1 MSRKAFL
8 IYWLLLSLASTV
20 VVALGSA
27 WLALQGY
34 LLPWIT
40 PLADGTGFALRG
52 GWIVLPSL
60 ALGFVLAWGSD
71 FLARRSGNRSYY
83 FAAWILVVVVISVAA
98 LALYGGACGVCSK
111 VVCTAG
117 GVKSCEVK
125 LQISITFFKIYCEC
139 YNPSGWM
146 PSILTGVQQTWLA
159 LKSQILLIAG

>member
-8 IYWLLLSLASTV
+8 VYWLLLSLVSTI

-27 WLALQGY
+27 RLALQGY
-34 LLPWIT
+34 VLAWIT
-40 PLADGTGFALRG
+40 PLADGSGFALRG

-60 ALGFVLAWGSD
+60 VLGFVLAWGSD

-83 FAAWILVVVVISVAA
+83 FAAWILVIVAISVAA
-98 LALYGGACGVCSK
+98 LALYGGACGVCAK

-117 GVKSCEVK
+117 GVKSCGAT

-139 YNPSGWM
+139 YKPSGWL
-146 PSILTGVQQTWLA
+146 PSILTGAQQTWPT

>member
-27 WLALQGY
+27 QLALQGY
-34 LLPWIT
+34 VLPWIT
-40 PLADGTGFALRG
+40 PLADGSGFALRG

-60 ALGFVLAWGSD
+60 ALGFILAWGSD

-83 FAAWILVVVVISVAA
+83 FAAWILVVVVISAAA
-98 LALYGGACGVCSK
+98 LVLYGGACDACAKAICNSGS
-111 VVCTAG
+111 
-117 GVKSCEVK
+117 VKSCGVQ

-139 YNPSGWM
+139 YKPSGWL
-146 PSILTGVQQTWLA
+146 PSILTGAQQAWLT